1 MLVKPNGCKGWRL
14 WYVKPNG
21 REGLTSLG
29 NYPVV
34 GQANARRERFE
45 LEQQIVNGIDPI
57 QAKVPGSGLA

>member
-1 MLVKPNGCKGWRL
+1 
-14 WYVKPNG
+14 VKPNG